1 MPHKNNCIEIYMEN
15 ERRLRELT
23 AISPLDGRY
32 RSRVEVLAP
41 FASEMALIKTRV
53 EVEARYLVCL
63 SDSGLVRPLTE
74 QERKVLMEMGP
85 KMTLA
90 QTARVKEIEETIR
103 HDVKAVERAF
113 REFVAGTS
121 LEDVTEMIHFG
132 LTSED
137 VNNLAYRLML
147 DRARTEIVVPVL
159 DEVVDGLSDRARQYK
174 GIPMLGRTHGQP
186 AVPTTLGKEMANMAV
201 RLNRQT
207 RKLEAVKLTG
217 KLNGAVGNFNAHV
230 LAVPGVD
237 WIAFSQKF
245 VRSLGLES
253 NLFTTQ
259 INPYD
264 DMVEVFQALQRV
276 NGVILD
282 IDQDMWRYISD
293 DWFTQEVK
301 KGEAG
306 SSTMPQK
313 VNPIDFENS
322 EGNVQLANSTWEGM
336 VRKLAV
342 SRLQRDLSD
351 STTIRNVGVGL
362 GYGLLAY
369 RNTLAGLGRVHPNTE
384 LMREKLND
392 NWVILAEGVQTVLRI
407 VGIEDPYSMVV
418 GFSRGQ
424 KIGRSEWQE
433 WVEGLPVNSQVKERL
448 KILTPEAN
456 LGHAERLT
464 DMALEEITAS
474 RRAGGVK

>member
-1 MPHKNNCIEIYMEN
+1 MAEKESGLTP
-15 ERRLRELT
+15 LT

-32 RSRVEVLAP
+32 RGRIEDLAP

-53 EVEARYLVCL
+53 EVEARYLVGL
-63 SDSGLVRPLTE
+63 SEVGLLRPLAD
-74 QERKVLMEMGP
+74 QERDVLVNLGP
-85 KMTLA
+85 NMTMP
-90 QTARVKEIEETIR
+90 QTERVKVIEDTTR
-103 HDVKAVERAF
+103 HDVKAMERAF

-137 VNNLAYRLML
+137 VNNLSYRLML
-147 DRARTEIVVPVL
+147 DRARREICVPAL
-159 DEVVDGLSDRARQYK
+159 DQVVDGFADRARQYK
-174 GIPMLGRTHGQP
+174 GIPMLARTHGQP
-186 AVPTTLGKEMANMAV
+186 AVPTTLGKEMANVAV

-207 RKLEAVKLTG
+207 RKLEDVKLTG
-217 KLNGAVGNFNAHV
+217 KLNGAVGNFNAHL
-230 LAVPGVD
+230 LAAPEVD
-237 WIAFSQKF
+237 WIAFSEKF
-245 VRSLGLES
+245 IRSLGLEP

-264 DMVEVFQALQRV
+264 DMIEMFQVFQRV
-276 NGVILD
+276 NGVLVD

-301 KGEAG
+301 QGEVG

-322 EGNVQLANSTWEGM
+322 EGNAQLANSIWEGM
-336 VRKLAV
+336 DRKLAV

-369 RNTLAGLGRVHPNTE
+369 RNTLAGLRRVHPNTE
-384 LMREKLND
+384 LMQGKLNE
-392 NWVILAEGVQTVLRI
+392 NWVILTEGVQTVLRKT
-407 VGIEDPYSMVV
+407 GAQDPYSMVA
-418 GFSRGQ
+418 GLSRGQ
-424 KIGRSEWQE
+424 RIGQAEWQE
-433 WVEGLPVNSQVKERL
+433 WVDGFQVNDDVKGTLRD
-448 KILTPEAN
+448 LTPETYV
-456 LGHAERLT
+456 GHAEKLT
-464 DMALEEITAS
+464 DMALTEITES
-474 RRAGGVK
+474 RTRK